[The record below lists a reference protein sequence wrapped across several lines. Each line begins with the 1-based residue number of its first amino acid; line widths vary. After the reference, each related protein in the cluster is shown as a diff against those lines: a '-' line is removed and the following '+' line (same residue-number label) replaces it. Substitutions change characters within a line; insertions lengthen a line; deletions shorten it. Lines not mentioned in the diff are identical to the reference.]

1 MHNEIVIKY
10 AGGWAGVGLGLNYTV
25 TVTSFQFECNYLCDI
40 LCDGYKNNGHFPV
53 QHSVSSIRI
62 GYFLCY
68 EEWLMS
74 CDLFNR
80 HGSSHMAID
89 RRCGFC
95 HMMEFVTINSISVIE
110 GEDLFD

>member
-1 MHNEIVIKY
+1 
-10 AGGWAGVGLGLNYTV
+10 
-25 TVTSFQFECNYLCDI
+25 
-40 LCDGYKNNGHFPV
+40 
-53 QHSVSSIRI
+53 
-62 GYFLCY
+62 
-68 EEWLMS
+68 MS

-110 GEDLFD
+110 GEDLLD